1 MEVNIRRAS
10 LKDIP
15 YLTKLLLEV
24 HRVHSDVRPD
34 LFKRGA
40 KKYSEEELT
49 SMITTEIDPIF
60 VAVAFDRVIGY
71 AFCIHKEVK
80 KHNSLQDLRTLYIDD
95 LCVDEEFRGEHIG
108 KMLYEYVLAYAKEK
122 NYYNVTLNVWADNIN
137 AVKFYERIGMR
148 IQKIGMEAIL

>member
-15 YLTKLLLEV
+15 YLTKLLQRY
-24 HRVHSDVRPD
+24 H
-34 LFKRGA
+34 
-40 KKYSEEELT
+40 
-49 SMITTEIDPIF
+49 I
-60 VAVAFDRVIGY
+60 
-71 AFCIHKEVK
+71 
-80 KHNSLQDLRTLYIDD
+80 RTLYIDD

-122 NYYNVTLNVWADNIN
+122 NYYNVTLNVQADNIN

>member
-137 AVKFYERIGMR
+137 AVKFFERIGMR

>member
-122 NYYNVTLNVWADNIN
+122 NYYNVTLNVWAYNIN

>member
-34 LFKRGA
+34 LFKLGS

-80 KHNSLQDLRTLYIDD
+80 NHNSLQDLRTLYIDD

-108 KMLYEYVLAYAKEK
+108 KMLYEYVLTYAKEK
-122 NYYNVTLNVWADNIN
+122 SYYNVTLNVWADNIN
-137 AVKFYERIGMR
+137 AVKFYERIGMK

>member
-15 YLTKLLLEV
+15 YLTKLLRGIISEHFILMTYVQMKNLEE
-24 HRVHSDVRPD
+24 SI
-34 LFKRGA
+34 
-40 KKYSEEELT
+40 S
-49 SMITTEIDPIF
+49 
-60 VAVAFDRVIGY
+60 
-71 AFCIHKEVK
+71 VK
-80 KHNSLQDLRTLYIDD
+80 
-95 LCVDEEFRGEHIG
+95 CF
-108 KMLYEYVLAYAKEK
+108 YEYVLTYAKEK